1 MRTKKRF
8 SREAELMQAAL
19 TEFCRASYKAA
30 SLNAILEEARI
41 SKGVFYHHFADKQA
55 LYLFVLEHA
64 FNAKWVYIRQR
75 AEKDREIFAHGDIF
89 AKFRLQ
95 AAYATEFA
103 VLHPQY
109 QALSRMLLREQDSQ
123 ILCAVRQRFGTDTAG
138 LLAEMVDEALA
149 RNEMRGGFPRAFL
162 VRVLNY
168 LFSGFEE
175 VFAAEHEPQQ
185 QRLLAD
191 LDLYV
196 DMLQNGLGIQNA
208 KKESS

>member
-1 MRTKKRF
+1 
-8 SREAELMQAAL
+8 MQAAL
-19 TEFCRASYKAA
+19 AEFGRSSYEAA
-30 SLNAILEEARI
+30 SLNTILKEARI
-41 SKGVFYHHFADKQA
+41 SKGVFYHHFAGKQA

-64 FNAKWVYIRQR
+64 FNAKWDHIRKKAEEAR
-75 AEKDREIFAHGDIF
+75 AVFAHENIF
-89 AKFRLQ
+89 EKFRLQ

-103 VLHPQY
+103 TLHPQY
-109 QALSRMLLREQDSQ
+109 QALSRMLLRERDSQ

-149 RNEMRGGFPRAFL
+149 KNELRGGFPRAFL
-162 VRVLNY
+162 VRALNY

-175 VFAAEHEPQQ
+175 VFAAEHEQP

-196 DMLQNGLGIQNA
+196 DMLQNGLGARKA
-208 KKESS
+208 KEESP